1 MAVIWVW
8 GLYTMVSQ
16 KRIPGLQT
24 HTWPWLATLLSLVAA
39 LAAGGHSQ
47 LLLSLPTVI
56 CHPCHR
62 AGVFV
67 GLH

>member
-24 HTWPWLATLLSLVAA
+24 HTWPWLATLRFPWWQRWLQV
-39 LAAGGHSQ
+39 
-47 LLLSLPTVI
+47 VI
-56 CHPCHR
+56 PSSCSPSP
-62 AGVFV
+62 
-67 GLH
+67 L